1 MSYKKDIIKPDTVK
15 YKDIHMDI
23 DNKNIY
29 PMLKKDKSPHS
40 SKPKRIY
47 NLSVTE
53 IGKKIAETILHILNE
68 LTEFH
73 YIKKPNFSTFINIFI
88 KNDRLIYLGIL
99 SIIIAFMLFFI
110 SATSDENII
119 ANSQNFRIKIE

>member
-1 MSYKKDIIKPDTVK
+1 MNYEKDIIKPNTIK
-15 YKDIHMDI
+15 YKNINMDI
-23 DNKNIY
+23 DNKDIY
-29 PMLKKDKSPHS
+29 PMFKKNQTSHS

-47 NLSVTE
+47 NLSITE

-68 LTEFH
+68 LTDFH
-73 YIKKPNFSTFINIFI
+73 YIKNPTFSTFINIFI

-99 SIIIAFMLFFI
+99 RIIIAFMLFFI
-110 SATSDENII
+110 SATSDEKII